1 MSKQLNMLR
10 VRRQLFYE
18 VKLNKCTFPIN
29 LFKIILRFLVNRII
43 LRLILL
49 EIFNEGLKF
58 YKILIEI

>member
-1 MSKQLNMLR
+1 MSKQLNILR

-49 EIFNEGLKF
+49 EIFKEGLKF

>member
-49 EIFNEGLKF
+49 EIFKEGLKF